1 MNRQYRGGRQKGF
14 TLTETLIAM
23 FILSTAIVAL
33 LALFAQSVRT
43 TADVEQRL
51 LASIVAD
58 NVMTE
63 TLAPFTLSP
72 NLSQQGQA
80 ELGGQVWRWQ
90 RDLTET
96 SAAGMFR
103 VTITVRPEQS
113 DQVISSL
120 TAFREGGL

>member
-1 MNRQYRGGRQKGF
+1 M
-14 TLTETLIAM
+14 AM

-58 NVMTE
+58 NVMVE
-63 TLAPFTLSP
+63 TLAPFSLSP
-72 NLSQQGQA
+72 NLSPQGQV

-103 VTITVRPEQS
+103 VTITVRPEDSEQA
-113 DQVISSL
+113 ISSL